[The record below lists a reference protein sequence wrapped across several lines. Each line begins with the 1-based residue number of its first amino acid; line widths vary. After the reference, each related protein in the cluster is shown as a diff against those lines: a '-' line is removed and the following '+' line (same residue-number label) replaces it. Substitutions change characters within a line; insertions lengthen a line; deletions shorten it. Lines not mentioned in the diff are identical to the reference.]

1 MIQRR
6 RVLAALGGAA
16 ALPSVQGQSAAPAAP
31 NALAAAAAP
40 VESATRIGDIKPLG
54 GDRFQVGRIVVDK
67 RARRFT
73 VPGRV
78 QALDKPLEYL
88 ATTPAGRK
96 AYEALLALDTS
107 GSELNLAC
115 ILIGLER
122 DPAVPSSRQLTQP
135 GQPVWLSVAWKD
147 ASGQPRQ
154 LTAARALSG
163 ADATAVD
170 WAYIGSF
177 TSIDGSQL
185 AADVTGT
192 LASFIKRDRTG
203 IFEAVSGINEGSYGS
218 IRGSAGLPPEGSSIE
233 LVVDA
238 TAPRK

>member
-1 MIQRR
+1 MRR
-6 RVLAALGGAA
+6 RRTLVALAGALALQPALG
-16 ALPSVQGQSAAPAAP
+16 QAPAPAP
-31 NALAAAAAP
+31 GPAP
-40 VESATRIGDIKPLG
+40 ASETPPRIGEIKPLG
-54 GDRFQVGRIVVDK
+54 GERFQLGRIVVDK

-78 QALDKPLEYL
+78 QAMDKPLEYL

-96 AYEALLALDTS
+96 AYESLLALDTT

-122 DPAVPSSRQLTQP
+122 DPKVPSSRQLTEP
-135 GQPVWLSVAWKD
+135 GQPVLLSVAWAD
-147 ASGQPRQ
+147 SSGQPRR
-154 LTAARALSG
+154 LSAAQALSG
-163 ADATAVD
+163 NDATEVD

-203 IFEAVSGINEGSYGS
+203 IFEAASGISEGSYGS
-218 IRGSAGLPPEGSSIE
+218 IRGNSALPPEGSPVE
-233 LVVDA
+233 LVVEA
-238 TAPRK
+238 AAHRK

>member
-1 MIQRR
+1 MRRR
-6 RVLAALGGAA
+6 RVVVALGGAV
-16 ALPSVQGQSAAPAAP
+16 ALQPALGQVPTPAPAPQAAP
-31 NALAAAAAP
+31 
-40 VESATRIGDIKPLG
+40 RIGEIKPLG
-54 GDRFQVGRIVVDK
+54 GERFQLGRIVVDK

-88 ATTPAGRK
+88 ATTPDGRK
-96 AYEALLALDTS
+96 AYESLLVLDTS

-122 DPAVPSSRQLTQP
+122 DPKVPSSRQLTQL
-135 GQPVWLSVAWKD
+135 GQPVLLSVAWTD
-147 ASGQPRQ
+147 TSGRARQ
-154 LTAARALSG
+154 LSAAQALSG
-163 ADATAVD
+163 SDAPEVD

-192 LASFIKRDRTG
+192 LASFIKKDRTG
-203 IFEAVSGINEGSYGS
+203 IFEAVSGISEGSYGS
-218 IRGSAGLPPEGSSIE
+218 IRGNLALPPEGSAVE
-233 LVVDA
+233 LVVEA
-238 TAPRK
+238 AAPRK

>member
-1 MIQRR
+1 MRRR

-16 ALPSVQGQSAAPAAP
+16 ALPPALAQAPAPAATIET
-31 NALAAAAAP
+31 AP
-40 VESATRIGDIKPLG
+40 RIGDIKPLG
-54 GDRFQVGRIVVDK
+54 GERFQVGRIVVDK

-73 VPGRV
+73 VPGRI
-78 QALDKPLEYL
+78 QAMDKPLEYL
-88 ATTPAGRK
+88 ATTPAGKK
-96 AYEALLALDTS
+96 AYESLLALDTT

-122 DPAVPSSRQLTQP
+122 DPKVPSSRQLTQP
-135 GQPVWLSVAWKD
+135 GQPVLLSVAWTD
-147 ASGQPRQ
+147 TGGRARRLS
-154 LTAARALSG
+154 AAQALSG
-163 ADATAVD
+163 SDAPEVD

-203 IFEAVSGINEGSYGS
+203 IFEAVSGISEGNYGS
-218 IRGSAGLPPEGSSIE
+218 IRGNMTLPPEGGPVE
-233 LVVDA
+233 LVVEA
-238 TAPRK
+238 AAPRK